1 MSLMFSMASLVLK
14 NILIIYLSVWGKNQD
29 SPVSSKNV
37 LVAVQGPLEP
47 DCRWEA
53 RIGNWMPENLFE
65 RWSQGGHANYSCE
78 TPFWFQVCC
87 VFLVVILFVCSF
99 LTMRPWANPYILL
112 FFFLKSVKWQIWNVE
127 SPGSLED
134 LKFVVSKRKP
144 HFLILHSTGFLAK
157 GRIYH
162 KASYFLWKSSVE
174 HSEAMEVVYIL
185 HN

>member
-14 NILIIYLSVWGKNQD
+14 NIVIIYLSVWGKNQD
-29 SPVSSKNV
+29 SPVSSKKV

-65 RWSQGGHANYSCE
+65 RGSQGGHANYSCE

-87 VFLVVILFVCSF
+87 VFLVVVYFVCLFVFNHETLGKF
-99 LTMRPWANPYILL
+99 LHLIV
-112 FFFLKSVKWQIWNVE
+112 FFFLKSAKWQVWNVE

-144 HFLILHSTGFLAK
+144 HFLILHNTGFLAK

-162 KASYFLWKSSVE
+162 KGSYFLWKF
-174 HSEAMEVVYIL
+174 
-185 HN
+185 